1 MPINKCGSFHSS
13 LLIPQSIDLEKEEV
27 MEKSNR
33 LLSILLMNAD
43 GSLIHETKDLI
54 TTQSHHLDPLINIF
68 QNCSFST
75 TTNHPQT
82 LKSLHNWVVKKESF
96 LVNLLLLT
104 VSSETSLED

>member
-1 MPINKCGSFHSS
+1 MQLFDANKCGRFHSS

-33 LLSILLMNAD
+33 LLSILLMNVD
-43 GSLIHETKDLI
+43 GSSIHETKDLI
-54 TTQSHHLDPLINIF
+54 TTQSHHLEPLINIF

-82 LKSLHNWVVKKESF
+82 LKSLGCEKGI
-96 LVNLLLLT
+96 
-104 VSSETSLED
+104 VSSGSSSPDSFFRDKLEN